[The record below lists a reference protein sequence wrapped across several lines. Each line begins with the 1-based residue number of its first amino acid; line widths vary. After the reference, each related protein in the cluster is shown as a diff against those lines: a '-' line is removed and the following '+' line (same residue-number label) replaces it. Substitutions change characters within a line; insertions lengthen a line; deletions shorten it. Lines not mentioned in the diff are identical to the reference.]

1 MKNVLFIVYYF
12 PPMGGSGVQR
22 PLKFIKYLP
31 KYGWNPIVV
40 TPEPGMYHT
49 FDTSLADELSEL
61 DVEIHRVKARTPF
74 HMAGNKA
81 REVRFIPDRIAGLVR
96 YVSNFF
102 LLPDNK
108 IAWIKPAVEEI
119 RNIISGKKID
129 VILSTAPPYSNHLI
143 GAEIRKEFDIPLVLD
158 FRDDWLENHLIT
170 YPSRFHKKKMAK
182 IESECLQMADKIIA
196 LNDSMKISI
205 ESRLSSPVSVSV
217 IPHGFDREDFAGKY
231 PDKHPGKF
239 WMMYSGLFYGENQ
252 PDTFL
257 KAVDLALESAPH
269 MREQLLLQFQG
280 GLDQRHLSLIAELS
294 LTDITRDFGYVKHEE
309 AIQNLINADTLWF
322 IVGHKRNYEK
332 VTIGKMYE
340 YMATKKPILA
350 LIREGAAAKQLRE
363 YGASYIVNPEN
374 TREAADKILEIW
386 DQWGKKSFPVTN
398 SCFVA
403 QYDREKLTE
412 GLADVF
418 NALSFGK

>member
-31 KYGWNPIVV
+31 KYGWHPIVV

-49 FDTSLADELSEL
+49 FDESLAEELTKM
-61 DVEIHRVKARTPF
+61 DVEIHRVNARTPF
-74 HMAGNKA
+74 HLAGTTA
-81 REVRFIPDRIAGLVR
+81 REVNFIPDKIAKIVR
-96 YVSNFF
+96 YISNFF

-119 RNIISGKKID
+119 RNIISAKNID
-129 VILSTAPPYSNHLI
+129 VIFSTAPPYSNHLI

-158 FRDDWLENHLIT
+158 FRDDWLENHLVS
-170 YPSRFHKKKMAK
+170 YPTRFHKKKMAK
-182 IESECLQMADKIIA
+182 IESECLKTADKIIA
-196 LNDSMKISI
+196 LNDSMKKSI
-205 ESRLSSPVSVSV
+205 ESRLTNPVSVDV
-217 IPHGFDREDFAGKY
+217 IPHGYDLEDFADKY
-231 PDKHPGKF
+231 PDMHQGKF
-239 WMMYSGLFYGENQ
+239 WMLYSGLFYGENQ

-257 KAVDLALESAPH
+257 KAVAQALEFAPY
-269 MREQLLLQFQG
+269 MREHLVLQFQG
-280 GLDQRHLSLIAELS
+280 GLDQRHQSLITELS
-294 LTDITRDFGYVKHEE
+294 LTDITRDLGYVKHEE
-309 AIQNLINADTLWF
+309 AVKNLINADVLWF

-340 YMATKKPILA
+340 YMAAKKPILA
-350 LIREGAAAKQLRE
+350 LIREGAAAEQLRK

-374 TREAADKILEIW
+374 IRDLAAKILEIW
-386 DQWGKKSFPVTN
+386 DQWKNGIIPVTN
-398 SCFVA
+398 SLFVT

-412 GLADVF
+412 DLADVF
-418 NALSFGK
+418 NTLNSGK